1 MRSTRIVYI
10 LIGFVIFLPWLA
22 YNLKIYFRFKKEKKK
37 LPIGRILSLV
47 LVSLLIAA
55 GVYGHYKF
63 TIGYQVSLVAER
75 AGKLFTQRVSG
86 DLDLPGYQ
94 QKMQKQG
101 LSAPAMATVS
111 GEDLELAGFQ
121 RNHYNLA
128 VSERSFPMD
137 DGTTIMYLMH
147 SRGKTNL
154 YSYLQLQ
161 QRGYRWQ
168 VVVHNILPQE
178 EFDKLNDKTKI
189 RFLTVEP

>member
-1 MRSTRIVYI
+1 MRSARIVYI
-10 LIGFVIFLPWLA
+10 LIGFLIFLPWLA
-22 YNLKIYFRFKKEKKK
+22 YNLKLYFRFKKNKKK
-37 LPIGRILSLV
+37 LSVGRILSFI
-47 LVSLLIAA
+47 LVSLLILT

-63 TIGYQVSLVAER
+63 TIGYQISLVAER
-75 AGKLFTQRVSG
+75 AGELFTQRVAG

-121 RNHYNLA
+121 KNYYSLA

-137 DGTTIMYLMH
+137 DGTTVMYLMH
-147 SRGKTNL
+147 TRGKTSL

-168 VVVHNILPQE
+168 VVEHNLLPQE
-178 EFDKLNDKTKI
+178 EFDKLNEKTKI
-189 RFLTVEP
+189 RFLAVAP